1 MAHLSISLL
10 GTLKVALGGEPVTDF
25 ATDKARALLAYLV
38 VESDR
43 PHRRDTLAGLLWP
56 DQPQKKAR
64 QSLRQAL
71 SDLRKTIEDSDEAP
85 FLLVSRVD
93 IQFNAECY
101 HWLDVAAFAD
111 LVHACKTHRHRR
123 LAACLPCLRRLER
136 MVDLYGGAFL
146 EQFFVSDSDAFEE
159 WAVLKR
165 EWLQR
170 EVTEALSLLAD
181 YRERRGE
188 YKRAQQHARRQ
199 VQMEPWREE
208 AHRQLMRLLALDG
221 QRSAALAQYETCRR
235 ALADELGIE
244 PTAETR
250 AVYEN
255 IRVEG
260 QKSKYGKVTIPLHN
274 LPSSATGFVG
284 REVEL
289 AEIAELFAGPNCR
302 MVTLFGPGGIGKTR
316 LALQAAAD
324 HLGTFEDGIAFI
336 PLAHISAV
344 THFVPAVA
352 SALGLFFHGDQDPEE
367 QLLDYLRQK
376 ELLLVLDNMEHILDC
391 ADFLSTVLQHAPG
404 VMLLATSREKLNLQ
418 EERVY
423 EIAGLTY
430 PRGDA
435 VDVEDGY
442 SALELFRQRAC
453 QVDRHFGLS
462 EAKVGHAIRICQL
475 VEGMPLGIELAAS
488 WVGVQSCEEIADQI
502 ASSLDTLTTRLRNVP
517 ERHRSVWAAFEHSFQ
532 LLAEEEKRAFI
543 SLAIFR
549 GGFSRETAVA
559 VTGVSTS
566 LMTALLDK
574 SLIRRTSPDRYDMHE
589 MLRQYALEKLQ
600 ADSQLY
606 KEAQARHARYFATF
620 LAQRGDLLQG
630 EEQRRVLEEV
640 AVEIENARCAWQVAL
655 ARGWAEQIAQ
665 SLEGLYH
672 FYNIRCQFEEGADLF
687 ALAADRWREVP
698 EQANLFGRV
707 LAYQGALSYRLGRYD
722 QAQEVLEQGLG
733 IFSRLEAYTK
743 QAFCLVTLADLN
755 RSLGKYDEAEE
766 LAQKSLALSRQY
778 QDHCGIASAL
788 YTLGMLRYRTGQ
800 VEQSKTVLEES
811 LAVSRAYGNRHVA
824 MSALNALG
832 DVTCHLG
839 AYDEGRRLFESCLE
853 LGRELDDGYTIATL
867 LNNIGTIVHVLG
879 EYEEARLYYQE
890 GLDIRRRIGDQRGQ
904 AISLLNFGELA
915 HDLCSYE
922 EALTYYHEA
931 LAIGRRTRDQWVT
944 LNSLNNLGE
953 MACTLNDCE
962 GAKVY
967 LTEALATAYKTC
979 TLTLL
984 SKTLVNLG
992 LLFAKQGQM
1001 DRAAML
1007 LKLMSQH
1014 PASERDTK
1022 EKAASLLDELRL
1034 APPVELPES
1043 LETVA
1048 AEVLAELDR

>member
-10 GTLKVALGGEPVTDF
+10 GTLHITLDGEPVTDF
-25 ATDKARALLAYLV
+25 ATDKARALLAYLA
-38 VESDR
+38 VEADR
-43 PHRRDTLAGLLWP
+43 SHRRDTLAGLLWP
-56 DQPQKKAR
+56 DQPQQKAR

-71 SDLRKTIEDSDEAP
+71 SDLRKVIADCDDAP
-85 FLLVSRVD
+85 FLLVSRET
-93 IQFNAECY
+93 IQFNPDCD
-101 HWLDVAAFAD
+101 HWLDVAVFAD
-111 LVHACKTHRHRR
+111 LVRVCETHRHRR
-123 LAACLPCLRRLER
+123 LAGCLPCIRRMER
-136 MVDLYGGAFL
+136 MADLYGGAFL
-146 EQFFVSDSDAFEE
+146 EQFFISDSEAFEE

-181 YRERRGE
+181 YHERRGE
-188 YKRAQQHARRQ
+188 YKRAQQVARRQ
-199 VQMEPWREE
+199 MQMEPWREE

-221 QRSAALAQYETCRR
+221 QRSAALAQYEACRR
-235 ALADELGIE
+235 MLADELGIE
-244 PTAETR
+244 PTPETR
-250 AVYEN
+250 RVYET
-255 IRVEG
+255 IRAEG
-260 QKSKYGKVTIPLHN
+260 QRRKYGEATTSLHN
-274 LPSSATGFVG
+274 LPSSTTEFVG

-289 AEIAELFAGPNCR
+289 DEIAELFADPNCR

-324 HLGTFEDGIAFI
+324 HLGTFEDGVAFV

-352 SALGLFFHGDQDPEE
+352 DALGLFFHGDQDPEE

-376 ELLLVLDNMEHILDC
+376 ELLLVLDNLEHILDC
-391 ADFLSTVLQHAPG
+391 ADFLSTVLRHAPG
-404 VMLLATSREKLNLQ
+404 VMLLVTSREKLNLQ

-430 PRGDA
+430 PRGEA

-442 SALELFRQRAC
+442 SALDLFRQRAR

-462 EAKVGHAIRICQL
+462 QAQVRHTIRICQL

-488 WVGVQSCEEIADQI
+488 WVSVQSCKEIADQI

-532 LLAEEEKRAFI
+532 LLAGEEKRAFAGL
-543 SLAIFR
+543 SIFR
-549 GGFSRETAVA
+549 GGFSRETAAA
-559 VTGVSTS
+559 VTGVSLT
-566 LMTALLDK
+566 LLTALQDK
-574 SLIRRTSPDRYDMHE
+574 SLVRRTSLDRYDMHE

-600 ADSQLY
+600 GDSQLY
-606 KEAQARHARYFATF
+606 EETQARHTRYFAAF

-630 EEQRRVLEEV
+630 EEQRQALEEV
-640 AVEIENARCAWQVAL
+640 AVEIENAHCAWQVAL
-655 ARGWAEQIAQ
+655 ARRWAEQIAQ

-687 ALAADRWREVP
+687 ALAAERWCEVP
-698 EQANLFGRV
+698 EQTDLFGRA
-707 LAYQGALSYRLGRYD
+707 LAYQGAFSYRLGRYD
-722 QAQEVLEQGLG
+722 RAQEALEQSLG
-733 IFSRLEAYTK
+733 IFERLEAYTK
-743 QAFCLVTLADLN
+743 QAFCLVTLAELN
-755 RSLGKYDEAEE
+755 RSLGKYEEAED
-766 LAQKSLALSRQY
+766 LAQQSLVLSRQY
-778 QDHCGIASAL
+778 QDRCGIASAL

-800 VEQSKTVLEES
+800 VEQAKTLLEES
-811 LAVSRAYGNRHVA
+811 LAVSRECGNRHIA

-853 LGRELDDGYTIATL
+853 LGRELNDRYTIATL
-867 LNNIGTIVHVLG
+867 LNNIGTILHVLG
-879 EYEEARLYYQE
+879 EYEEARRYYQE
-890 GLDIRRRIGDQRGQ
+890 GLDIRRQIGDQRGQ

-915 HDLCSYE
+915 HDLCSYD
-922 EALTYYHEA
+922 EALTYYQEA

-953 MACTLNDCE
+953 MACTLDDCE

-967 LTEALATAYKTC
+967 LTEALATAHKTRM
-979 TLTLL
+979 LTLL

-992 LLFAKQGQM
+992 LFFAKQGQNE
-1001 DRAAML
+1001 RAAAL
-1007 LKLMSQH
+1007 LALMSRH
-1014 PASERDTK
+1014 PASERNTR
-1022 EKAASLLDELRL
+1022 ERAGRLLDELGL
-1034 APPVELPES
+1034 TPPDAPPES
-1043 LETVA
+1043 LETVV
-1048 AEVLAELDR
+1048 AEVLAEL